1 MLLLQAVVLNA
12 ETLEHGRRHWVR
24 VRRVVGAERMADGWE
39 AQRTVGLH
47 SSGGMGM
54 QMGGS
59 DVLGDPLLA
68 GAAASDGGAKIV
80 VSDKGREPT
89 AGIISSCISYC
100 NSVIGAGI
108 LGLPFAFSRTG
119 WAWGC
124 ILLCINTVLC
134 TATMAMLENCMR
146 KTNSS
151 KCSAALPI

>member
-1 MLLLQAVVLNA
+1 MSDGDAS
-12 ETLEHGRRHWVR
+12 
-24 VRRVVGAERMADGWE
+24 ADSWT

-54 QMGGS
+54 QKGGT

-68 GAAASDGGAKIV
+68 GLLAGVAGSDDGVVIV
-80 VSDKGREPT
+80 VSDRGRKPT

-100 NSVIGAGI
+100 NSTIGAGI

-124 ILLCINTVLC
+124 ILLSMNTVLC
-134 TATMAMLENCMR
+134 TATMGMLEYCMR
-146 KTNSS
+146 KTDSR
-151 KCSAALPI
+151 KLRVRRCDGPDCFLPAAAYL